1 MGKRVVL
8 VALTCILFL
17 AVCWVSLFS
26 YVVVS
31 GDSMLPT
38 LKTGDFLVI
47 DRGNKVQKGDIIVFS
62 LSSKHKELVK
72 RVIAEAGDMVEITA
86 SNIKVNGETIKE
98 DYIKSNKSYSY
109 DLMSETVVPANCI
122 FVLGDNRAVSV
133 DSRSAEVGMVNL
145 NHFFDVLFNFCAG
158 QHDLAATARAADPE
172 IHAHAQHLKACSA
185 AGVLFAGED
194 GISHCNVHKCIPPAC
209 TKWYRPYGRGTTPR
223 IQI

>member
-145 NHFFDVLFNFCAG
+145 NQVDGTLIWNVSNTFNKSAKELSSYIVDVTIVLF
-158 QHDLAATARAADPE
+158 
-172 IHAHAQHLKACSA
+172 
-185 AGVLFAGED
+185 LFALCSIMGYNLFRYLA
-194 GISHCNVHKCIPPAC
+194 SRLKNH
-209 TKWYRPYGRGTTPR
+209 RGV
-223 IQI
+223 

>member
-8 VALTCILFL
+8 VVLTCILFL

-62 LSSKHKELVK
+62 LSNKHKELVK
-72 RVIAEAGDMVEITA
+72 RVIAEAGDTVEITA
-86 SNIKVNGETIKE
+86 SNIKVNGEMIKE
-98 DYIKSNKSYSY
+98 DYIKNNKSYSY

-145 NHFFDVLFNFCAG
+145 NQVDGTLIWNVSNTFNKSAKELSSYIVDVTIVLF
-158 QHDLAATARAADPE
+158 
-172 IHAHAQHLKACSA
+172 
-185 AGVLFAGED
+185 LFAL
-194 GISHCNVHKCIPPAC
+194 CCIMGYNLFRYLASRL
-209 TKWYRPYGRGTTPR
+209 KNHRGV
-223 IQI
+223 

>member
-8 VALTCILFL
+8 VVLTCILFL

-72 RVIAEAGDMVEITA
+72 RVIAEAGDTVEITA

-109 DLMSETVVPANCI
+109 DLMSKTVVPANCI

-145 NHFFDVLFNFCAG
+145 NQVDGTLIWNVSDTFNKSAKELSSYIVDVTIVLF
-158 QHDLAATARAADPE
+158 
-172 IHAHAQHLKACSA
+172 
-185 AGVLFAGED
+185 LFAL
-194 GISHCNVHKCIPPAC
+194 CCIMGYNLFRYLALRL
-209 TKWYRPYGRGTTPR
+209 KNHRGV
-223 IQI
+223 